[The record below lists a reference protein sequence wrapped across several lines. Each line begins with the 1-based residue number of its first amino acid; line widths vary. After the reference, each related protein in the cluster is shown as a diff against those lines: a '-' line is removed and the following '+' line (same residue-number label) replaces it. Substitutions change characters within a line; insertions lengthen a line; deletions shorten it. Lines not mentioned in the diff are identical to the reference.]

1 MKKIQSNGEND
12 KSLSKGLD
20 ELSQAYS
27 KLPHEEPPELL
38 DQAILNSAHRAVEQ
52 KPRRMKFGWV
62 QGLTTAAVFVLALS
76 LIFNQREQVP
86 VFENGS
92 RAGDPASIQREKAVK
107 KQSPVIR
114 GDSAGMELKDINESR
129 QEVLR
134 SAPLPAAPQKS
145 DAGGVAV
152 SAQTAEPAPRDHRAT
167 YAQDSLQAKR
177 DRVDN
182 DTSGNEL
189 KLEEAMMDEADL
201 MADTAESEAVSKQ
214 SRAAEVTDPA
224 INQVAVPAENDAEID
239 AEIEQRL
246 QAIISLKQSG
256 DKAWIAELE
265 LFKQR
270 YPDYP
275 LPEEL
280 SN

>member
-1 MKKIQSNGEND
+1 MKKIQNNGEND

-20 ELSQAYS
+20 ELNQAYA

-52 KPRRMKFGWV
+52 KPRWMKFGWV

-76 LIFNQREQVP
+76 LIFNQREQAP
-86 VFENGS
+86 LFENGS
-92 RAGDPASIQREKAVK
+92 RVGDPATIQREKAVK
-107 KQSPVIR
+107 KQSPVIQ

-134 SAPLPAAPQKS
+134 GAPVPAAPQKS

-152 SAQTAEPAPRDHRAT
+152 SAQTAEPASRDQRAT
-167 YAQDSLQAKR
+167 YAQDSLQAKPG
-177 DRVDN
+177 RVDN

-189 KLEEAMMDEADL
+189 KLEEAVMDEADL
-201 MADTAESEAVSKQ
+201 MADTAEFEAVSKQ
-214 SRAAEVTDPA
+214 SRTAEVTDPA
-224 INQVAVPAENDAEID
+224 INQVAVPAESD
-239 AEIEQRL
+239 AEIEQRIR
-246 QAIISLKQSG
+246 AIISLKQSG
-256 DKAWIAELE
+256 DKAWITELE
-265 LFKQR
+265 LFKRR